1 MINIQ
6 KLKPQYIID
15 EEGKKTSVIISL
27 ADFIEL
33 IEDIEDLAI
42 AAERKEDA
50 SISHE
55 ELVKELR
62 EKGFV

>member
-1 MINIQ
+1 M
-6 KLKPQYIID
+6 KPQYIID